1 MNIIS
6 AYIQGLF
13 TALSKFGM
21 LLLLYVCN
29 LVFGLVIAVPLHSVL
44 KESMGQSLEIQ
55 KIISA
60 FDNTVFTDFMNEH
73 GQLLSP
79 LLEQVQWFSLLY
91 ILLFVFLNGG
101 IIHVLAGRMG
111 FWEGCAKYFW
121 RFFRLTLLFLLL
133 HLIVAGV
140 VFGILRLI
148 VSNGF
153 DLFSSEIPIYW
164 SIVVGIGIYLIL
176 ASIVSALSDYAKIR
190 IVTAE
195 RASAIQATMHSFGT
209 VLGNFRQIYGLFL
222 LNAFFIGGIY
232 LLYWLLSSN
241 FTTTGFFSVLF
252 ILLIQQFIMLLRMCA
267 KVVNLASAMEL
278 YRWIKR

>member
-13 TALSKFGM
+13 TALSNFGM
-21 LLLLYVCN
+21 VLLLYVCN
-29 LVFGLVIAVPLHSVL
+29 LMFGLVIAVPLHSVL
-44 KESMGQSLEIQ
+44 KDSIGQSLEIQ

-91 ILLFVFLNGG
+91 VLLFVFLNGG
-101 IIHVLAGRMG
+101 VIHILTGKMG

-121 RFFRLTLLFLLL
+121 RFFRLTLLFLFFHLL
-133 HLIVAGV
+133 VAGV

-148 VSNGF
+148 ISNGF
-153 DLFSSEIPIYW
+153 DLFGSEIPIYW
-164 SIVVGIGIYLIL
+164 SIVIGIGIYLVL

-195 RASAIQATMHSFGT
+195 RHSAIQAIMHSFGT
-209 VLGNFRQIYGLFL
+209 VFGSFRKIYGLFL
-222 LNAFFIGGIY
+222 LNIFFIGIIY
-232 LLYWLLSSN
+232 IFYWLLNSN
-241 FTTTGFFSVLF
+241 FSTTGFFSVVF
-252 ILLIQQFIMLLRMCA
+252 ILLVQQFVMLLRMCA
-267 KVVNLASAMEL
+267 KVVNLASAMDL